1 MISNRLLKKLH
12 LNSQKKALKPDG
24 MVKAYTITAASLL
37 LSVQA
42 QSFEFDVGG
51 IEGTLDSQI
60 SVGSSWRVEG
70 QDSQRADDIIGSNQ
84 EDGNRNFKKGDTFS
98 QVFKGT
104 HDLGFSYKNVGG
116 FVRGKYWYDSALEN
130 QSVENG
136 HTPTSTVAGG
146 PTGSALTYDDKSQLD
161 DSNFNSLSKLS
172 GVTLLDA
179 FIYGEFEVMDM
190 PVDVRLGRQVLSWGE
205 STFIFGGIN
214 AINPVDINAFLR
226 PGSEI
231 KEGLL
236 PVNMLYSSVGL
247 TDSLSAEAFYQ
258 LEFQETVT
266 PGCGT
271 YFSTNDFISQGC
283 DRISL
288 VDGAF
293 SLSRNEDGIRKAS
306 DDGQYGLALHYVS
319 EALAD
324 TEFGLYFMN
333 IHSRAPVVSAV
344 KGAGWVNGVDLVTQ
358 DRVVKYMSP
367 PYSLDLAGAKAA
379 ATKEA
384 QGLSLAANS
393 QTGSYMVSYPE
404 DMQLVG
410 VSFAANIAGVALSGE
425 INHKKGMPVQIDDTQ
440 MIGVSLT
447 GMSTSPELMAAA
459 AAVPA
464 GGVFEGFRLFDVSQA
479 QMTAIAFLDRMAGAS
494 QIVLV
499 GEVGY
504 TFVHGFDDSDD
515 AIIFSRPAIFDGKDG
530 GTMTESSWGY
540 RARLMA
546 DYSDVFAGVNLKPIL
561 AWSEDVE
568 GFAPQPGGAFKE
580 GQQSMAFTLEA
591 DYLSTYSASISYT
604 QFMGGD
610 YSMVNDRDFAAVSL
624 GMQF

>member
-1 MISNRLLKKLH
+1 MISNRSLKKQC
-12 LNSQKKALKPDG
+12 LNAQKKALKPEG
-24 MVKAYTITAASLL
+24 MMKAYAITAASLL

-42 QSFEFDVGG
+42 QSFEFDMGG

-84 EDGNRNFKKGDTFS
+84 EDGNRNFKKGDAFS

-104 HDLGFSYKNVGG
+104 HDLGFSYKNFGG

-130 QSVENG
+130 ESVENG

-161 DSNFNSLSKLS
+161 DSNFDSLSKFS
-172 GVTLLDA
+172 GATLLDA

-226 PGSEI
+226 PGAEI

-271 YFSTNDFISQGC
+271 YFSNNDFISQGC

-306 DDGQYGLALHYVS
+306 DDGQYGLALRYVS
-319 EALAD
+319 EALSD
-324 TEFGLYFMN
+324 TEFGLYYMN
-333 IHSRAPVVSAV
+333 IHSRAPVVSGV
-344 KGAGWVNGVDLVTQ
+344 KGAGWVNGAALIPGLVATNMQGGMDQATATQ
-358 DRVVKYMSP
+358 TAI
-367 PYSLDLAGAKAA
+367 LQ
-379 ATKEA
+379 A
-384 QGLSLAANS
+384 QGASLAANS
-393 QTGSYMVSYPE
+393 LTGSYIVSYPE

-410 VSFAANIAGVALSGE
+410 VSFATNIAGVALSGE
-425 INHKKGMPVQIDDTQ
+425 VNHKKGMPVQIDDTQ

-447 GMSTSPELMAAA
+447 GMSSSPELMAAA

-515 AIIFSRPAIFDGKDG
+515 AIIFSRPAIFDGEDG

-546 DYSDVFAGVNLKPIL
+546 DYSDVFAGINLKPIL
-561 AWSEDVE
+561 AWSEDVK

-580 GQQSMAFTLEA
+580 GQQSIAFTLEA
-591 DYLSTYSASISYT
+591 DYLSTYSGSISYT